1 MDANEEGYINF
12 RLFNIDNL
20 VGSQFKKLEPVETIL
35 AKRSTTAI
43 DTQLETGVCA
53 VAYKK

>member
-35 AKRSTTAI
+35 AKRSTTTI
-43 DTQLETGVCA
+43 GTWLETGVCA